1 ARYGCG
7 QTQLAQGTRLALH
20 GRPVLGIGNRQGPAR
35 ACDMPR
41 RLRQGASGRHG
52 GPRYGRD
59 GQAPRRDAHCRWEK
73 HRYGSMSVD
82 PPRVELFAHGN
93 EDDVKKPLRAGR
105 PDLVKQDTIA
115 RGPRWQPYFAVT
127 VEMVPSLEMTPEW
140 YAVTSSPYYEQW
152 KKNL

>member
-1 ARYGCG
+1 
-7 QTQLAQGTRLALH
+7 
-20 GRPVLGIGNRQGPAR
+20 
-35 ACDMPR
+35 
-41 RLRQGASGRHG
+41 
-52 GPRYGRD
+52 
-59 GQAPRRDAHCRWEK
+59 
-73 HRYGSMSVD
+73 MSVD

-152 KKNL
+152 KKNLDADNAISATSMLRVDIDSSHVLENT